1 MSEQKPHLEE
11 GPQGLALVDGDQVL
25 RADFTRML
33 GRLRPENLGKEMLVR
48 AARVRGEDGRLV
60 SIRISDYA
68 WMEKEIDWSLTGT
81 TEEEAGRI
89 NTVREF
95 PAGVGRKRQETL

>member
-1 MSEQKPHLEE
+1 MEIRKRAELDVLYPEPQKGIRYDSPELLLMKLIADSDPA
-11 GPQGLALVDGDQVL
+11 GAVALFPD
-25 RADFTRML
+25 R
-33 GRLRPENLGKEMLVR
+33 
-48 AARVRGEDGRLV
+48 RLV

-68 WMEKEIDWSLTGT
+68 WMEKEIDWSQTGI